1 LASARRTWVAAEA
14 SSGRPMATETSATA
28 RSLSAASSRR
38 SPRASASFVAAF
50 AARFGELRRGAEDQR
65 AVGELGQR

>member
-1 LASARRTWVAAEA
+1 
-14 SSGRPMATETSATA
+14 MATETSATA